1 MSESSLKDKAAK
13 GFLWAAVNNGATQLL
28 GAVFGLVLS
37 RILDKGDY
45 GLINMILVFSAVA
58 TALQDSGF
66 VIALINKKDAS
77 HRDYNSVFWFN
88 VLVSA
93 SLYIILFCCAPL
105 IATYYG
111 EPVLVKLSRYFFICF
126 FIASFSI
133 VPRSLLM
140 KQLKQKE
147 LAKIGL
153 TALIVSNSI
162 GLTMAFC
169 GMAYWSLAT
178 QTITFN
184 LTISILS
191 WYFSGWRPSMKITFE
206 PVRQMFGFSVK
217 MLVTYIFN
225 NINNNIFSLVLG
237 KLYTKNEVGDY
248 SQANKWNLMGAN
260 TISGMVNGV
269 AQPTFVQVGD
279 DKERLCRALSKML
292 RLTSF
297 IAFPA
302 MFGLSLVSHE
312 FIIITVTEKWLQSA
326 HLMQMLC
333 VEGAFLPIA
342 TLYSNMVI
350 SRGKSN
356 IYMWNIII
364 QGSLILAAILGV
376 HYAGGGID
384 EMIMA
389 HVGIVIAWVGIW
401 HFFVW
406 REIGFS
412 YLQALKDILP
422 FLLISAG
429 SMVTTYFLTRGI
441 ENLYLLL
448 AARILIAAV
457 IYISALWVLGANI
470 LKECISYLLKKKS
483 PSHPSP

>member
-1 MSESSLKDKAAK
+1 MAETLKDKAAK

-28 GAVFGLVLS
+28 GAIFGLVLS

-66 VIALINKKDAS
+66 VVALINKKEAS

-88 VLVSA
+88 ILVSA
-93 SLYIILFCCAPL
+93 SLYAILFFCAPL
-105 IATYYG
+105 IASYYG
-111 EPVLVKLSRYFFICF
+111 EPILIPLSRYFFACF

-133 VPRSLLM
+133 VPRSLLL

-147 LAKIGL
+147 LAVIGL
-153 TALIVSNSI
+153 SALLISNSI
-162 GLTMAFC
+162 GLLMAFN

-184 LTISILS
+184 LTISVLS
-191 WYFSGWRPSMKITFE
+191 WYFSGWRPSLNITFE
-206 PVRQMFGFSVK
+206 PVRQMFSFSVK
-217 MLVTYIFN
+217 MLITYIFN

-237 KLYTKNEVGDY
+237 KIYTKNEVGDY

-292 RLTSF
+292 RLTCF

-302 MFGLSLVSHE
+302 MFGLALVSHE
-312 FIIITVTEKWLQSA
+312 FIIITVTEKWIKSA

-333 VEGAFLPIA
+333 IEGAFLPIA
-342 TLYSNMVI
+342 TLYFNMVI

-356 IYMWNIII
+356 IYMWNIIA
-364 QGSLILAAILGV
+364 QGCLILTAILSV
-376 HYAGGGID
+376 HYFGGGID
-384 EMIMA
+384 EMVLS
-389 HVGIVIAWVGIW
+389 HVCIVILWVGVW
-401 HFFVW
+401 HYFVW
-406 REIGFS
+406 REIGFRF
-412 YLQALKDILP
+412 LQGIKDILP
-422 FLLISAG
+422 FLLIAG
-429 SMVTTYFLTRGI
+429 GTMVATYFITRSI
-441 ENLYLLL
+441 ENLYILL
-448 AARILIAAV
+448 AARIALAAT
-457 IYISALWVLGANI
+457 IYVSTLYLLGANI
-470 LKECISYLLKKKS
+470 LKECVSYLIKKKK
-483 PSHPSP
+483 

>member
-1 MSESSLKDKAAK
+1 MSETSLKDKAAK

-45 GLINMILVFSAVA
+45 GLINMILVFSAIA

-88 VLVSA
+88 VIVSA
-93 SLYIILFCCAPL
+93 SLYLLLFFCAPL
-105 IATYYG
+105 IAQYYG
-111 EPVLVKLSRYFFICF
+111 EPILTSLSRYFFICF

-140 KQLKQKE
+140 KQLRQKE
-147 LAKIGL
+147 LAMMGL
-153 TALIVSNSI
+153 AALVVSNSI
-162 GLTMAFC
+162 GLGMAFS

-191 WYFSGWRPSMKITFE
+191 WYFSGWKPSLKISFQ
-206 PVRQMFGFSVK
+206 PVREMFGFSVK
-217 MLVTYIFN
+217 MLITYIFN

-237 KLYTKNEVGDY
+237 KIYTKNEVGDY
-248 SQANKWNLMGAN
+248 SQANKWNMMGAN

-292 RLTSF
+292 RLTCF

-302 MFGLSLVSHE
+302 MFGLALVSHE
-312 FIIITVTEKWLQSA
+312 FIIIAVTEKWIKSA

-333 VEGAFLPIA
+333 IEGAFLPIA
-342 TLYSNMVI
+342 TLYFNMII
-350 SRGKSN
+350 SRGKSD
-356 IYMWNIII
+356 IYMWNIIV
-364 QGSLILAAILGV
+364 QGCLILAAILGV
-376 HYAGGGID
+376 HFMGGGID
-384 EMIMA
+384 EMVWA
-389 HVGIVIAWVGIW
+389 HVGIVISWVAIW
-401 HFFVW
+401 HIFVR

-412 YLQALKDILP
+412 FTQGLKDILP
-422 FLLISAG
+422 FLLIAAG
-429 SMVTTYFLTRGI
+429 TMIATHFITRGI
-441 ENLYLLL
+441 ENLYILL
-448 AARILIAAV
+448 ASRIILAAV
-457 IYISALWVLGANI
+457 IYIGTLWILGANI
-470 LKECISYLLKKKS
+470 LRECLSYLIKKKK
-483 PSHPSP
+483 